1 MRPILTNIHLKNFKC
16 HSDFEESLKPL
27 TILAGGNAVGKSS
40 LIQALL
46 LYKQAE
52 YALDALDEV
61 FTLDVYGI
69 NLGKAESIITEESG
83 SNSTEITVSYN
94 NGKNN
99 GISLSVI
106 PDNDV
111 CLKVSSLK
119 GDNNTGR
126 QVHRLMYINAERIG
140 PRVYNEIKATSNT
153 LFTGFHGENTIYV
166 ISQIDKLSRTTAFKE
181 KYHYNNILQF
191 SNRESD
197 RFSAICENCLQT
209 IIPGVTLR
217 STSDAEQGISTIR
230 YSNSGAHDVIPTATG
245 FGITYVLPIIVQSL
259 VAAIDYMDAV
269 LIIENPEAHLHPY
282 SQSMVGR
289 FLARIASLGVQVIVE
304 THSEHFVNGCR
315 IELAKMNET
324 SQGQIIFFDRNK
336 ADQGSNHTIITIDET
351 GELSS
356 WPQGFFDQNEQ
367 DLLEIM
373 RNKICRK

>member
-1 MRPILTNIHLKNFKC
+1 MRPILTSIQLKNFKC
-16 HSDFEESLKPL
+16 HDNFEESLKPL

-52 YALDALDEV
+52 YGLDEV

-69 NLGKAESIITEESG
+69 NLGKAESVITEESG
-83 SNSTEITVSYN
+83 SDSTEITVSYN
-94 NGKNN
+94 NGKKN

-111 CLKVSSLK
+111 CLKVSPLQ

-140 PRVYNEIKATSNT
+140 PRVYNEIKATNNT

-181 KYHYNNILQF
+181 KYHYNNILPF
-191 SNRESD
+191 SNGESD

-209 IIPGVTLR
+209 IIPGVTLK

-259 VAAIDYMDAV
+259 VAAIDYMDTV

-282 SQSMVGR
+282 SQSMLGR

-315 IELAKMNET
+315 IELAKINKT
-324 SQGQIIFFDRNK
+324 SQGQIIFFDRNQ